1 MLYNRLNFLTD
12 KYWKQFNFPRSS
24 TFCSKDKA
32 DSSRS
37 NEIYASQLLSRYGN
51 VATLSKTCRQQKNQQ
66 HFKKVEKKDRIP
78 RKSQKWRK
86 EHTFLFLPFLC
97 SFLVDCV
104 EESMH
109 TLDPILLDCLIKKVI
124 NLKRRH
130 FHIFYN
136 MKSTMISPHLRKGCF
151 QRLWNVEIKLC
162 TNMPTVPAS
171 STKAPL
177 DLCSALALQREQGL
191 CRVRSATEE
200 LSAFL
205 FQTVPVK
212 TGSTVILLLAC
223 LSLQDMLCQISVD
236 LVPGSVRCHQSDTKI
251 FVPRYCY
258 LWMIANYPIV

>member
-1 MLYNRLNFLTD
+1 MEGGGESD
-12 KYWKQFNFPRSS
+12 EE
-24 TFCSKDKA
+24 KDPAENWWPPQPGKPGEQPPA
-32 DSSRS
+32 GYS
-37 NEIYASQLLSRYGN
+37 EPLLVHLG
-51 VATLSKTCRQQKNQQ
+51 
-66 HFKKVEKKDRIP
+66 DGG
-78 RKSQKWRK
+78 
-86 EHTFLFLPFLC
+86 
-97 SFLVDCV
+97 
-104 EESMH
+104 
-109 TLDPILLDCLIKKVI
+109 I

-223 LSLQDMLCQISVD
+223 C
-236 LVPGSVRCHQSDTKI
+236 VRFQSTWCLAVYVATKVI
-251 FVPRYCY
+251 QKYRYCY

>member
-24 TFCSKDKA
+24 TFWSKDKA

-104 EESMH
+104 EESKH

-124 NLKRRH
+124 NLKRGH

-162 TNMPTVPAS
+162 TNMLTAPAS
-171 STKAPL
+171 ST
-177 DLCSALALQREQGL
+177 
-191 CRVRSATEE
+191 
-200 LSAFL
+200 
-205 FQTVPVK
+205 VK
-212 TGSTVILLLAC
+212 STVGSLLSSCLAKRARA
-223 LSLQDMLCQISVD
+223 LSC
-236 LVPGSVRCHQSDTKI
+236 
-251 FVPRYCY
+251 
-258 LWMIANYPIV
+258 